1 MIRVGR
7 CNLSTLLLLLVDVG
21 ISHLISILTEHGFV
35 WNSVLIPIIIDC
47 TKRESDHDQ
56 SSQRQVLLHWQD
68 PQCPERKPSSTLTYS
83 TFSST
88 TTALEVKPLGDQ
100 ENLTRFT
107 TLAKCN
113 HTGTR
118 TQSVST
124 IGVVAFDWSNVS
136 TVDLISREHMVC
148 VVKTK
153 HATRFKNRC
162 DRGRS
167 VVKSHFYSRTILH
180 FWYEI

>member
-7 CNLSTLLLLLVDVG
+7 CNLSTLPLILMGAG

-113 HTGTR
+113 HTR
-118 TQSVST
+118 TSTWSVST
-124 IGVVAFDWSNVS
+124 IGVVTFNWSNVS
-136 TVDLISREHMVC
+136 TVDLIFREHMVC

-153 HATRFKNRC
+153 DATRFKNRC
-162 DRGRS
+162 DRGRL